1 MNKVFK
7 FFSNSNSRGKPL
19 KSEVLDIAQ
28 YGNVLQVSGY
38 HVLAGVN

>member
-7 FFSNSNSRGKPL
+7 LFPNSNSRGKPL

-28 YGNVLQVSGY
+28 YGNVLLISGY
-38 HVLAGVN
+38 FVLTGIN